1 MRHTVVMSRAIVAP
15 PARSLTALA
24 AIVLVA
30 IGAVLAVGAAPAK
43 AAKPCWERVIDD
55 WVDNEVLDGVY
66 SANCLAAAREHVP
79 EDIRTYTDIIDKID
93 AARQAAVRRL
103 QSTGGSGSGS
113 GSGSRSGS
121 NSDSKVKPSSE
132 APEPEPDV
140 NPVKDEGPISSVL
153 SKGTD
158 DASSIPV
165 PLIVLAGLALLL
177 MAAGG
182 AGFAH
187 RKLQARRVS
196 SRDS

>member
-1 MRHTVVMSRAIVAP
+1 MSRATVVP

-24 AIVLVA
+24 ALVLVA
-30 IGAVLAVGAAPAK
+30 IGAVLAVGTTPAQ

-55 WVDNEVLDGVY
+55 WVDNGRIDGVY
-66 SANCLAAAREHVP
+66 SASCIAAAREHVP
-79 EDIRTYTDIIDKID
+79 EDIRTYTDIIDKLD
-93 AARQAAVRRL
+93 AYRQAIVRTP
-103 QSTGGSGSGS
+103 QGTGGSGSGS
-113 GSGSRSGS
+113 GSSSK
-121 NSDSKVKPSSE
+121 SDNKVKPNSK

-140 NPVKDEGPISSVL
+140 GPEKDEGPISSAL
-153 SKGTD
+153 GYKTD
-158 DASSIPV
+158 DASSIPL

-187 RKLQARRVS
+187 RKLQARRAS

>member
-1 MRHTVVMSRAIVAP
+1 MRIRPAATVLLLVGVLA
-15 PARSLTALA
+15 ALA
-24 AIVLVA
+24 LGTASP
-30 IGAVLAVGAAPAK
+30 AAAK
-43 AAKPCWERVIDD
+43 GKPCWERVIDD

-66 SANCLAAAREHVP
+66 STNCLAAAREHVP
-79 EDIRTYTDIIDKID
+79 EDLRTYTDIIDKID

-113 GSGSRSGS
+113 GSSSGS
-121 NSDSKVKPSSE
+121 NSDNKVKPSSE

-140 NPVKDEGPISSVL
+140 GPVKDEGPISSVL

>member
-66 SANCLAAAREHVP
+66 STNCLAAAREHVP
-79 EDIRTYTDIIDKID
+79 EDLRTYTDIIDKID

-113 GSGSRSGS
+113 GSSSGS
-121 NSDSKVKPSSE
+121 NSDGTVKPSSE

-140 NPVKDEGPISSVL
+140 GPVKDEGPISSVL

-187 RKLQARRVS
+187 RKLHARRVS

>member
-1 MRHTVVMSRAIVAP
+1 MSRATVAL

-24 AIVLVA
+24 AIVLAA
-30 IGAVLAVGAAPAK
+30 IGAVLAVGTTPAQ

-55 WVDNEVLDGVY
+55 WVDNGRIDGVY
-66 SANCLAAAREHVP
+66 SASCIAAAREHVP
-79 EDIRTYTDIIDKID
+79 EDIRTYTDIIDKLD
-93 AARQAAVRRL
+93 AYRQAIVRTP

-113 GSGSRSGS
+113 GAGSGSGS
-121 NSDSKVKPSSE
+121 NSNNKVTPSSQE
-132 APEPEPDV
+132 PEPEPDMG
-140 NPVKDEGPISSVL
+140 PVKDEGPISSAL
-153 SKGTD
+153 GYKTD
-158 DASSIPV
+158 DASSIPL
-165 PLIVLAGLALLL
+165 PLIVLAGLALAL

>member
-93 AARQAAVRRL
+93 AARQAAVRQL

-113 GSGSRSGS
+113 GSGS
-121 NSDSKVKPSSE
+121 NSDSKVKPNSE

-140 NPVKDEGPISSVL
+140 GPVKDEGPISSVL